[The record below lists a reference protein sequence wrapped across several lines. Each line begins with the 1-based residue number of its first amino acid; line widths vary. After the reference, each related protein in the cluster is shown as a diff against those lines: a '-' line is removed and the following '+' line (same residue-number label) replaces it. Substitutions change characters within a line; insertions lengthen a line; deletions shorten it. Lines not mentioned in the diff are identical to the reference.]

1 MDLGKGIEILNTTEI
16 TTTEHFWAVVILLIL
31 GIFVMSVSIYLVL
44 ETEKPSF
51 LLLSLIGGL
60 FMIGSNTIKGSN
72 FNQPTGTYKYQ
83 VTIDDTVSMNEF
95 MEKYEILDQQGR
107 IYTIK
112 FKEKEKENVH

>member
-1 MDLGKGIEILNTTEI
+1 MDLGKGIEILNAIEI
-16 TTTEHFWAVVILLIL
+16 TTTEHFWAAVILLIL
-31 GIFVMSVSIYLVL
+31 GIIVIFVSVQLVL

-51 LLLSLIGGL
+51 FLLSLIGGL
-60 FMIGSNTIKGSN
+60 FMIGSNAIKGLY
-72 FNQPTGTYKYQ
+72 FNQPTGTYEYQ

-112 FKEKEKENVH
+112 FKEKEKEND